1 MITGEGRKLDMA
13 GTDPTPQAWP
23 PGELALRMLQE
34 SPDCDAWLDAQGR
47 LVWINDAAQRLTGL
61 SPQACLADPGFPLCL
76 VLPADHERFH
86 ELRQRAMAE
95 QAPQQANL
103 RLLRHDQAISWVSVS
118 WQPMWSNNGERSLLG
133 TRVSMRD
140 SVHAERHGG
149 SQRDHLLQFRREAAR
164 ITREAVARSE
174 AFDAVCA
181 HLTEQAART
190 LDISR
195 AGVWMFDA
203 QGEHLTC
210 VDLFQSSSGQHARPE
225 PIATCDF
232 PAYMAAISTDE
243 LVVASD
249 ACTHPMTRE
258 LADVYLRPLSIASM
272 LDAPIQQGGRTVG
285 VLCLEQG
292 PGLRHWSAGEVAFA
306 DALAEFI
313 GLHREA
319 QERQALQALTLRL
332 ASIIETTP
340 DLVFTVTLSGE
351 AVYLNQAGRQLMG
364 LSPDEPL
371 NGMNAMSFVPPELR
385 ARRVDEIIPKALKD
399 GRWSGEV
406 AALTRQ
412 GERIPI
418 WEHLLTHKGPDGK
431 VAYLSA
437 VVRDLREQKQTEY
450 ALREREAA
458 LTRLNDE
465 LEARVAER
473 TRKIEEINR
482 NLETFAFSVSHD
494 LKAPLRGI
502 DGYSRLLMEDYRER
516 LPEEAQGFIDNIR
529 QAAQS
534 MSQLIDDL
542 LAYSRI
548 GRRELSRSRFAMQA
562 AIGRVL
568 AERAHDIEGHRVK
581 VIDHTQPL
589 VLHTDLECFLQI
601 MRNLIDNAVKFCRHT
616 DTPTVTLRTEVKE
629 SRMLLCVQDNGC
641 GFDMKYHDRIFAIFQ
656 RLHRA
661 DDYPGTGVGLAIVSK
676 AAERMGGHVWAQGVP
691 GEGASFYLE
700 LPLDPP
706 SSDEMKEQTR

>member
-1 MITGEGRKLDMA
+1 MA
-13 GTDPTPQAWP
+13 GSDSTPQAWP
-23 PGELALRMLQE
+23 PGELALRMLEE
-34 SPDCDAWLDAQGR
+34 SPDCDAWLDAQDR
-47 LVWINDAAQRLTGL
+47 LVWINAAAQRVTGL
-61 SPQACLADPGFPLCL
+61 SPEVCLADPSFPLTL
-76 VLPADHERFH
+76 VLPADHDRF
-86 ELRQRAMAE
+86 EALRQLAMADRS
-95 QAPQQANL
+95 PQQANL
-103 RLLRHDQAISWVSVS
+103 RLLRHDQSISWVSVS
-118 WQPMWSNNGERSLLG
+118 WQPMWADDGSTLLG
-133 TRVSMRD
+133 TRISMRD
-140 SVHAERHGG
+140 SVYAERHGG

-164 ITREAVARSE
+164 ITREAVAQTDD
-174 AFDAVCA
+174 FTAVCR
-181 HLTEQAART
+181 HLTEQAAKT

-195 AGVWMFDA
+195 AGVWMFEPA
-203 QGEHLTC
+203 SHHLAC
-210 VDLFQSSSGQHARPE
+210 VDLYLSASDQHTMHA
-225 PIATCDF
+225 PIAVSAF

-249 ACTHPMTRE
+249 ARTHPLTRE
-258 LADVYLRPLSIASM
+258 LTEAYLRPLGIASM

-285 VLCLEQG
+285 VLCLENG

-306 DALAEFI
+306 DALAQFI

-319 QERQALQALTLRL
+319 QERQALQTLTSRL

-371 NGMNAMSFVPPELR
+371 AGMNAMSFVPPELR
-385 ARRVDEIIPKALKD
+385 VRRQTEIIPQALKD

-406 AALTRQ
+406 VALTRQ

-418 WEHLLTHKGPDGK
+418 WEHLLTHKGHDGK

-450 ALREREAA
+450 ELRQREAA

-516 LPEEAQGFIDNIR
+516 LPDEAQSFIDNIR

-562 AIGRVL
+562 AIARVL
-568 AERAHDIEGHRVK
+568 AERAHDIEGHHVN
-581 VIDHTQPL
+581 VINHTQPL
-589 VLHTDLECFLQI
+589 ELHTDLECFLQI

-616 DTPTVTLRTEVKE
+616 QAPTLTMSTEVKAD
-629 SRMLLCVQDNGC
+629 RLVLCVRDNGC

-676 AAERMGGHVWAQGVP
+676 AAERMGGRVWAQSVP

-700 LPLDPP
+700 LPLAP
-706 SSDEMKEQTR
+706 